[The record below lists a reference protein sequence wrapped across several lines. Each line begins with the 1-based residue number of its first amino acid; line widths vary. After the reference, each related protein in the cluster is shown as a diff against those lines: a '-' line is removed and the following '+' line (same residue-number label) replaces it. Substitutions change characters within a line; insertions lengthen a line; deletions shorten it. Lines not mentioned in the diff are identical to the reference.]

1 MDRDTEMPPVNVR
14 RWTVRRKAAV
24 VHAVRNG
31 LLSVEDAATR
41 YRLSQE
47 ELQSWERDLDR
58 HGLYGL
64 RAKRVQAY
72 RRLSALDRAHVCV
85 GIVLATTA
93 SHALADRPWPHRRR
107 ACDQSAVAALAA
119 FHFST

>member
-72 RRLSALDRAHVCV
+72 RPIKRSRPRSRL
-85 GIVLATTA
+85 TM
-93 SHALADRPWPHRRR
+93 LADERSRCAKAKGSVNHY
-107 ACDQSAVAALAA
+107 D
-119 FHFST
+119 

>member
-24 VHAVRNG
+24 VYAVRSG

-72 RRLSALDRAHVCV
+72 RPIKRSRPRSRLRRDRA
-85 GIVLATTA
+85 GDD
-93 SHALADRPWPHRRR
+93 SKSR
-107 ACDQSAVAALAA
+107 S
-119 FHFST
+119 S

>member
-24 VHAVRNG
+24 VYAVRSG

-47 ELQSWERDLDR
+47 ELQSWERHLDR

-72 RRLSALDRAHVCV
+72 RPIKRSRPRSANNSGRKLSLKKV
-85 GIVLATTA
+85 GVL
-93 SHALADRPWPHRRR
+93 R
-107 ACDQSAVAALAA
+107 VAERDI
-119 FHFST
+119 

>member
-64 RAKRVQAY
+64 RAKRVQAH
-72 RRLSALDRAHVCV
+72 RPIKRSRPRSANSSGRKLSLKKV
-85 GIVLATTA
+85 GVL
-93 SHALADRPWPHRRR
+93 R
-107 ACDQSAVAALAA
+107 VAERNI
-119 FHFST
+119 